1 MNFLSIFD
9 NTITTLENSLNIR
22 ARKHELIISNVA
34 NHDTPNYKAFDM
46 VIEEEFNKIKGSKKE
61 LDLNKTNPEHL
72 SLMSQTNSNY
82 QPRILKTSDQITL
95 RGDGNT
101 VNIDKEMSDMAE
113 NTLMYRASTSL
124 IASKFHGLK
133 NVIRGGK

>member
-1 MNFLSIFD
+1 MNSFSIFD

-46 VIEEEFNKIKGSKKE
+46 VIEEEFNKIKDSKKE
-61 LDLNKTNPEHL
+61 LHLNKTNPEHL
-72 SLMSQTNSNY
+72 SLKPQINST
-82 QPRILKTSDQITL
+82 QPRILETSQQITL
-95 RGDGNT
+95 RGDENT

-113 NTLMYRASTSL
+113 NTLMYRASSSL
-124 IASKFHGLK
+124 IASKFQGLK
-133 NVIRGGK
+133 NIIRGGK

>member
-1 MNFLSIFD
+1 MNSFSIFG

-46 VIEEEFNKIKGSKKE
+46 VIEEEFNKIKNSKKE
-61 LDLNKTNPEHL
+61 LHLNKTNSEHL
-72 SLMSQTNSNY
+72 SLKPQINST
-82 QPRILKTSDQITL
+82 QPRILETSQQITL

-113 NTLMYRASTSL
+113 NTLMYRASASL
-124 IASKFHGLK
+124 IASKFQGLK
-133 NVIRGGK
+133 NIIRGGK